1 MKILVTGGAGY
12 IGSILV
18 PMLLNEG
25 HEVTVLD
32 NFMYKQTTLLDH
44 CYNTR
49 LSIINGDVR
58 DEGLI
63 KKSIKNP
70 DAILPLACLTGAP
83 LCAKDPVGARSINFD
98 AIKSIEEKRSKN
110 QIIIFPTTNSG
121 YGIGEKGIFCTEETP
136 LRPVSIYG
144 KYKVEIEKY
153 LLDSKNCMTFRF
165 ATVFGTSPRMRLD
178 LLVNDFTY
186 RAVYDRFLVLFEAHF
201 KRNYLHVRDAA
212 RAFIHGLKNFNSM
225 KGEPYNVGLSEANL
239 SKFELCEEIKNY
251 LPDFYFSE
259 AKIGEDIDK
268 RDYVVSNKKIEAT
281 GFKTENSLSFG
292 IQELIKGF
300 QIIKKSEYANI

>member
-32 NFMYKQTTLLDH
+32 NFMYKQTPLLDY
-44 CYNTR
+44 CYNKR
-49 LSIINGDVR
+49 LAIINADVR
-58 DEGLI
+58 DKALM
-63 KKSIKNP
+63 KKFLETP
-70 DAILPLACLTGAP
+70 DAIFPLACLTGAP
-83 LCAKDPVGARSINFD
+83 LCAKDPLGARSINFD
-98 AIKSIEEKRSKN
+98 AIKYIEETRSKN
-110 QIIIFPTTNSG
+110 QVIIFPTTNSG
-121 YGIGEKGIFCTEETP
+121 YGLGEKGIFCTEETP
-136 LRPVSIYG
+136 LRPVSLYG

-186 RAVYDRFLVLFEAHF
+186 RAFYDRFLVLFEAHF

-212 RAFIHGLKNFNSM
+212 RAFIHGLKNFEVM
-225 KGEPYNVGLSEANL
+225 KEEPYNVGLSQANL
-239 SKFELCEEIKNY
+239 SKAQLCEEIKKH

-259 AKIGEDIDK
+259 AEIGEDVDK
-268 RDYVVSNKKIEAT
+268 RDYLVSNEKIEAT
-281 GFKTENSLSFG
+281 GFKTEYSLSFG

-300 QIIKKSEYANI
+300 QIIKKSDYANI

>member
-32 NFMYKQTTLLDH
+32 NFMYKQTPLLDY
-44 CYNTR
+44 CCNKR
-49 LSIINGDVR
+49 LTIINADVR
-58 DEGLI
+58 DKALM
-63 KKSIKNP
+63 KKFLETP
-70 DAILPLACLTGAP
+70 DAIFPLACLTGAP
-83 LCAKDPVGARSINFD
+83 LCTKDPLGARSINFD
-98 AIKSIEEKRSKN
+98 AIKYIEETRSKN
-110 QIIIFPTTNSG
+110 QVIIFPTTNSG
-121 YGIGEKGIFCTEETP
+121 YGLGEKGIFCTEETP
-136 LRPVSIYG
+136 LRPVSLYG

-186 RAVYDRFLVLFEAHF
+186 RAFYDRFLVLFEAHF

-212 RAFIHGLKNFNSM
+212 RAFIHGLKNFEVM
-225 KGEPYNVGLSEANL
+225 KEEPYNVGLSQANL
-239 SKFELCEEIKNY
+239 SKAQLCEEIKKH

-259 AKIGEDIDK
+259 AEIGEDVDK
-268 RDYVVSNKKIEAT
+268 RDYLVSNEKIEAT
-281 GFKTENSLSFG
+281 GFKTEYSLSFG

>member
-32 NFMYKQTTLLDH
+32 NFMYKQSTLLDH

-63 KKSIKNP
+63 KKIIKNP
-70 DAILPLACLTGAP
+70 DAIFPLACLTGAP